1 MGRRSTERRRRGL
14 GRRSRRI
21 HEGEKYK
28 GSDKGDEV
36 RLLRKF
42 KTCKYGGL
50 IVVMCLN
57 VNGNIQTKP

>member
-14 GRRSRRI
+14 GRRLRRI

-42 KTCKYGGL
+42 KTSK
-50 IVVMCLN
+50 
-57 VNGNIQTKP
+57 